1 MIVSFN
7 LNEIVSSKLNV
18 ISANT
23 GISVDELLSRICSEL
38 VDIVSDVEQINVSSA
53 LAILPEAL
61 EDQIIASMEG
71 DQLADLLEQPEP
83 ARQVLIDNFV
93 NNIQVISAG
102 FREQV
107 LSLFTTG
114 TSDILAAEIR
124 RALER
129 NKAQPVESE
138 EAAERRHLEQQML
151 EQMVLF
157 ITEQDEPVTYKQ
169 ISDYIGEN
177 FENPVIPAMRFT
189 ALLNEGEGI
198 VTRVEVI
205 KSDRKGQP
213 NLYGVNRFTE
223 MAEAGV
229 TITVEDDVDE

>member
-7 LNEIVSSKLNV
+7 LNEIVSSKLDV
-18 ISANT
+18 ISAST

-38 VDIVSDVEQINVSSA
+38 VNIVSDVEQINVSSA

-61 EDQIIASMEG
+61 EDQIIASMED
-71 DQLADLLEQPEP
+71 DQLADLLDQPEP

-93 NNIQVISAG
+93 NNIQVISAN
-102 FREQV
+102 FRAQV

-129 NKAQPVESE
+129 KSAQPVESE
-138 EAAERRHLEQQML
+138 EAAERRQLEQQML

-157 ITEQDEPVTYKQ
+157 ITEQDEPVTFKQ
-169 ISDYIGEN
+169 ISDYIEEN
-177 FENPVIPAMRFT
+177 FENPVIPAMRFV

-198 VTRVEVI
+198 AAKVEVI
-205 KSDRKGQP
+205 KSERKGQS
-213 NLYGVNRFTE
+213 NLYYVLPTLEVIDTDGSGE
-223 MAEAGV
+223 G
-229 TITVEDDVDE
+229 EDE

>member
-7 LNEIVSSKLNV
+7 LNEIVSSKLDV
-18 ISANT
+18 ISAST

-38 VDIVSDVEQINVSSA
+38 VNIVSDVEQINVSSA

-61 EDQIIASMEG
+61 EDQIIASMED
-71 DQLADLLEQPEP
+71 DQLTDLLDQPEP

-93 NNIQVISAG
+93 NNLQVIG
-102 FREQV
+102 TNFREQV

-114 TSDILAAEIR
+114 TSDILSAEIR
-124 RALER
+124 RAMER
-129 NKAQPVESE
+129 NKIQSAESE

-157 ITEQDEPVTYKQ
+157 ITEQDEPVSYKQ

-177 FENPVIPAMRFT
+177 FENPVIPAMRFA

-198 VTRVEVI
+198 VSQVEVI

-213 NLYGVNRFTE
+213 NLYGANTHV
-223 MAEAGV
+223 
-229 TITVEDDVDE
+229 